1 MIANVV
7 DAVHAIVILADFCF
21 ALDCSSSV
29 YGGCHDD
36 VMLLHRTASTYVRT
50 YCTVLYVLLCVYT
63 VRTVALCVRTVR
75 TVRTVP
81 VCLLENWLRLLRGY
95 VRLLTLHLAQTLST
109 CHRRYRHVTL

>member
-50 YCTVLYVLLCVYT
+50 VLYCTYYCVYILYVLYVLLCV
-63 VRTVALCVRTVR
+63 RTVR
-75 TVRTVP
+75 M
-81 VCLLENWLRLLRGY
+81 LLFLFIMIVIKLMRLL
-95 VRLLTLHLAQTLST
+95 
-109 CHRRYRHVTL
+109 